1 MILLVNVIIQVN
13 IYTHTHIYIWIWTTQ
28 AHWCMDLSGE
38 CVISL
43 VLSHHRKIW
52 SNGQTSVIAQFHLES
67 KGKYILEAWGWVDP
81 KDKRGLQLNFGSSF
95 YVFFLPPPLPPE
107 SALCK
112 LGRLGGQGW
121 WETKHIKRGA
131 KIELEASLVFWVD
144 PPSCLK
150 DVFSFAF

>member
-107 SALCK
+107 SALSESEVAQLCPT
-112 LGRLGGQGW
+112 LSNPMDCSP
-121 WETKHIKRGA
+121 RGSSVHGILQA
-131 KIELEASLVFWVD
+131 RVLEWGAIA
-144 PPSCLK
+144 
-150 DVFSFAF
+150 FSIWRV